1 MSSGA
6 TLVSGVGV
14 LLLAIGLGFLIGH
27 SGKTPAPKSAAAA
40 PEVITVQGGGGS
52 AAAATTPA
60 STTSTPTHTIP
71 HTSKKVQAK
80 EKAALA
86 SKAVQKKAVQAAGK
100 VLGNSNNL
108 APPTVTTGSK
118 CTNGEAG
125 CQNGSFTGN
134 FFPGG

>member
-27 SGKTPAPKSAAAA
+27 SGKSTTPKTSAAA

-52 AAAATTPA
+52 AAA
-60 STTSTPTHTIP
+60 STPTATTVSTSKAASA

-86 SKAVQKKAVQAAGK
+86 SKTVQKKAVQAAGK

-118 CTNGEAG
+118 CSNNQAG

-134 FFPGG
+134 FFGQ